1 MKKDKVICNPTMN
14 FEECEL
20 AILRSAVDKAEE
32 RQGRK
37 DANSPD
43 IKRIITIVEN
53 FIRKKKL
60 ICYGGTA
67 INNILPKQDQFYNK
81 DIEIPDYDFYSSN
94 ALSDAQELS
103 DIYVKEGFVE
113 VEAKSGQHYGTFKV
127 FVNFIPVADITML
140 PKELFNAIK
149 KEAIK
154 ISGVLYAPPNL
165 LRMGMYLELSRP
177 AGDVSRWEKVMKR
190 LTLLN
195 KNYPLTA
202 NQCAHVDFQRK
213 MADEKKGD
221 EIYEN
226 VQKTLVD
233 QGVVFFGGYAIS
245 IYSKYMPHH
254 LQRKL
259 QKIPDFDVLSEEP
272 LVTAQIIKERLNDI
286 NIKNVKIIKRPS
298 VGEIIAPHYEIQVGN
313 DTVVF
318 IYEPL
323 ACHSYNIVKEDGYDV
338 KVATIDTMLSFYLAF
353 LYADRPY
360 YDKDRILC
368 MSKYLFEVQAKNR
381 LSQKGVLRRFS
392 INCMGHQETIEEMR
406 AEKAEKFKELK
417 NKKGTAEYDSWFLRY
432 RPADTKKDKE
442 GKDEESS
449 AESSSKSS
457 SSKQKTKSKRKRGKK
472 TKKRKGFFG
481 F

>member
-1 MKKDKVICNPTMN
+1 MKKNICDSKMS

-37 DANSPD
+37 EANSPD
-43 IKRIITIVEN
+43 IKRIISIVEN

-94 ALSDAQELS
+94 ALNDAKELT
-103 DIYVKEGFVE
+103 DMYVDEGFVE
-113 VEAKSGQHYGTFKV
+113 VEAKSGQHFGTFKV

-149 KEAIK
+149 KETIK
-154 ISGVLYAPPNL
+154 ISGILYAPPNL

-195 KNYPLTA
+195 KNYPLNA
-202 NQCAHVDFQRK
+202 SQCAHIDFQRK

-245 IYSKYMPHH
+245 IYAKYMPRH

-272 LVTAQIIKERLNDI
+272 LVTAQIVKERLNDI
-286 NIKNVKIIKRPS
+286 GIKNVKIIKRPS
-298 VGEIIAPHYEIQVGN
+298 VGEIIAPHYEIRVGN

-381 LSQKGVLRRFS
+381 LAQKGVLRRFS
-392 INCMGHQETIEEMR
+392 ISCMGHQETIEEMR
-406 AEKAEKFKELK
+406 AEKAEKFKEFK
-417 NKKGTAEYDSWFLRY
+417 DKKKTPEYDAWFLRY
-432 RPADTKKDKE
+432 RPTDTKKDKDDDKKE
-442 GKDEESS
+442 GKGEKEDP
-449 AESSSKSS
+449 SS
-457 SSKQKTKSKRKRGKK
+457 SSQKTKSKKKRSKK